1 MDGSADELFHDPAE
15 QRYYYETLIEAS
27 PTAIVTGTPDLIVT
41 SWNPAAVRLFG
52 YTSEEAI
59 GHHIDELVARS
70 DEVRDEA
77 ASVNARLFEGP
88 VELVTR
94 RTRKDGTLVDVA
106 IRGVPIMMNGR
117 LVGVFALY
125 EDVGEL
131 VRQRR
136 FFESLVET
144 SPTAIM
150 MVDADFAV
158 TLWNPGAE
166 RLFGYSSEEAIG
178 AQLDDLVANH
188 PDIHAEAVAWSAEA
202 WEVDSFRRIG
212 RRTRK
217 DGTFVDVEILAVRVL
232 HEGEAILLHHLP
244 RRYGTRT
251 STSATAGPRR

>member
-1 MDGSADELFHDPAE
+1 MDGSADGLFNDPAE
-15 QRYYYETLIEAS
+15 QRHYYETLIEAS

-41 SWNPAAVRLFG
+41 SWNPAAERLFG

-59 GHHIDELVARS
+59 GHHIDELVASSEEIR
-70 DEVRDEA
+70 EEA
-77 ASVNARLFEGP
+77 AAVNARLFEGP
-88 VELVTR
+88 TELVTR
-94 RTRKDGTLVDVA
+94 RMRKDGTLVDVA
-106 IRGVPIMMNGR
+106 IRGVPIVMDGR

-136 FFESLVET
+136 FFESLVQT

-150 MVDADFAV
+150 MVDADFVV

-178 AQLDDLVANH
+178 AQLDDLVANQ

-202 WEVDSFRRIG
+202 WKATPSGGSEGGPARTERSSTWRSSPSGCFTRARR
-212 RRTRK
+212 
-217 DGTFVDVEILAVRVL
+217 
-232 HEGEAILLHHLP
+232 
-244 RRYGTRT
+244 
-251 STSATAGPRR
+251 SATTSSTTT